1 MEESFG
7 PLCAASTMLSVREAN
22 SSRSWGTFPYSSRTA
37 GMISGASFCN
47 LCIIS
52 RTEESVIL
60 SKGGETDEL
69 EEVKLGVFFGRRGF
83 GRFPPG
89 GGGLGCGI
97 TLLCFGGEGGLGFED
112 GLGGSAGPDENGVVF
127 SGEV

>member
-7 PLCAASTMLSVREAN
+7 QLCAASTMPSVREAN
-22 SSRSWGTFPYSSRTA
+22 SSRSWGTVPYSPRTA

-47 LCIIS
+47 LLIIS
-52 RTEESVIL
+52 QTEESLIL
-60 SKGGETDEL
+60 SKGGEMDEL
-69 EEVKLGVFFGRRGF
+69 DEVKLGVFFGRRGF

-89 GGGLGCGI
+89 SGGLGCG
-97 TLLCFGGEGGLGFED
+97 TLPCFGGEGGLGFED
-112 GLGGSAGPDENGVVF
+112 GLGGSVGPDEGDVAL